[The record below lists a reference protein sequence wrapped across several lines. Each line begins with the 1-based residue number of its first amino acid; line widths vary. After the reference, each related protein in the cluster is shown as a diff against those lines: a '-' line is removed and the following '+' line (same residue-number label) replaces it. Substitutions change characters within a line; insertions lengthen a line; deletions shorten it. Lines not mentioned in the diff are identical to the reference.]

1 MITKLLED
9 IAKRILA
16 TIEGRK
22 HGTVAVGVAFT
33 VCAAYLLLQYFNSTP
48 SAVPTL
54 LNPIFLTIAALS
66 AGIGVAV
73 AMKQSAKVPR
83 IAALS
88 GLIAYALAASG
99 AIWYSQQDRTQVF
112 RIDVVFDDSVDVDP
126 ASLISFLLASD
137 QPHIRIKLL
146 QERISL
152 TSGASPPPTPL
163 GRELERVIRLKER
176 IANTDSASGVMF
188 EEAELVA
195 RPKLRTLP
203 TTTHTVLVTQRKL
216 TRRPWSNLFYAIEG
230 RFAVVSLYGI
240 VQSTNA
246 QTQSLRIRYLA
257 SMIPLAALH
266 MDARLRGATF
276 LPDRGS
282 EIEQGCLHDFSMNR
296 ELLIAKL
303 VQGPTLCAPEI
314 AGLSQMFGPTLIA
327 EYQTILAKAQAHR
340 P

>member
-1 MITKLLED
+1 MLAKLLED

-22 HGTVAVGVAFT
+22 YGTVFVGAAFT

-48 SAVPTL
+48 SALPTL
-54 LNPIFLTIAALS
+54 LNPIFLTIVALS
-66 AGIGVAV
+66 LGVGAAV

-88 GLIAYALAASG
+88 GLIAYSLAAGG
-99 AIWYSQQDRTQVF
+99 AIWYLQHDRTPVF
-112 RIDVVFDDSVDVDP
+112 RIDVVFDDSVDVD
-126 ASLISFLLASD
+126 ATSLISFLRASD

-146 QERISL
+146 QERLALS
-152 TSGASPPPTPL
+152 SGSPQIAPGAGQEGP
-163 GRELERVIRLKER
+163 IRLKER
-176 IANTDSASGVMF
+176 IANSDSALGVMF
-188 EEAELVA
+188 EDAELAA
-195 RPKLRTLP
+195 RPKIRTLP

-240 VQSTNA
+240 VQPTSA
-246 QTQSLRIRYLA
+246 QTQSLQLRYLA

-266 MDARLRGATF
+266 MDARLRGTTF
-276 LPDRGS
+276 LPERGS

-296 ELLIAKL
+296 GLLIAKL
-303 VQGPTLCAPEI
+303 VRGPELCAPEI

-327 EYQTILAKAQAHR
+327 EYQTILAKAQAQR